1 MDMFGSSDEE
11 DNSPGMDADAEH
23 VTPQR
28 VFSDAICNAVHV
40 ALVKL
45 KPKAKSVAANDANII
60 LEQEIAIITSKSD
73 QPLASVVQESA
84 VELISKFDASKV
96 RKVTLF
102 SLEDFLRKG
111 TENQKFD
118 TIVCLFHISD
128 GAQLQHLSAKLMP
141 KGRFMSFSKLDHFSV
156 YTSNDWLRENEEYCT
171 PYMPSGAGPEAA
183 DIRIII
189 VTKRAV
195 HCNQAGA
202 LYWPGLRTEAHIV
215 EERKLL
221 ENISVTLSAQEV
233 SKGVFSTASH
243 DSVVRIIQEHGVCV
257 FPQIF
262 AAQDVLAWG
271 SAARA
276 DMKEAIE
283 KLRARHH
290 VDLLAD
296 AEDVHIDNVVK
307 DNFHELSMREAYR
320 CDLRNTPR
328 MQGMHANLP
337 KHLPASSAAASAPG
351 AAKTTTAGAY
361 ASAEASK
368 AALQSAPDAEVAPTT
383 ASKIVAAVDRAV
395 ASRAVPAAPVGTSA
409 GKAGSAA
416 TAPELRYHR
425 GLVGA
430 LTQIMNPTVASNSW
444 DDVNVEHGNWG
455 KWNFNGPGPGSFTPP
470 CIGKMASVVSL
481 PGCKD
486 QTIHADTAHIFE
498 HTHLPAHYLNFFMP
512 CAPSDGRDVITAQ
525 ALKPAPTGKMPPP
538 PPPRRAEGGA
548 AEDDEEVYVDEEAT
562 LRELVSSTTG
572 TTASSA
578 GECYYQGQTAFV
590 VGSHRMDVAATAMTH
605 ADAQEYLQAR
615 LVRPQ
620 LSTGDALI
628 FDCRILH
635 FGLSNW
641 SHLKRTPTTEQ
652 DWRMMMYVNYHQQ
665 WFLDPKNWNDNAKL
679 F

>member
-1 MDMFGSSDEE
+1 
-11 DNSPGMDADAEH
+11 
-23 VTPQR
+23 
-28 VFSDAICNAVHV
+28 
-40 ALVKL
+40 
-45 KPKAKSVAANDANII
+45 
-60 LEQEIAIITSKSD
+60 
-73 QPLASVVQESA
+73 
-84 VELISKFDASKV
+84 VELLNKLDASKV

-102 SLEDFLRKG
+102 STEDFLRKDAG
-111 TENQKFD
+111 HQKFD
-118 TIVCLFHISD
+118 TIVCLFHIND
-128 GAQLQHLSAKLMP
+128 ATQLQNLSAKLMP
-141 KGRFMSFSKLDHFSV
+141 KGRFLSFSKQGQFSV
-156 YTSNDWLRENEEYCT
+156 YSSNDWLRENEEYCT
-171 PYMPSGAGPEAA
+171 PYMPSGAGLEAPE
-183 DIRIII
+183 IRII
-189 VTKRAV
+189 VVAKRAV

-202 LYWPGLRTEAHIV
+202 LYWPGLRTEAHIA

-221 ENISVTLSAQEV
+221 EGISVTLSAQEV

-243 DSVVRIIQEHGVCV
+243 DSVVRILQEHGVCI

-262 AAQDVLAWG
+262 AAQDVLSWG

-276 DMKEAIE
+276 DMKEAID
-283 KLRARHH
+283 KLRAKHH

-296 AEDVHIDNVVK
+296 AESVHIDNVVK

-328 MQGMHANLP
+328 MQQMHADLP
-337 KHLPASSAAASAPG
+337 KHLPASTVAPAASKT
-351 AAKTTTAGAY
+351 AASGAY

-368 AALQSAPDAEVAPTT
+368 SALQSAPGAEAVPTT
-383 ASKIVAAVDRAV
+383 ASKIVAAVDRSIAN
-395 ASRAVPAAPVGTSA
+395 RAVPAAMAASA
-409 GKAGSAA
+409 GKVGTASAA
-416 TAPELRYHR
+416 ITRAPELRYHR
-425 GLVGA
+425 GLLGA
-430 LTQIMNPTVASNSW
+430 LTQIMNPTATSNSW
-444 DDVNVEHGNWG
+444 DEVNIEHGNWG

-481 PGCKD
+481 PGCRD

-512 CAPSDGRDVITAQ
+512 CAPSDGRDVITTQ
-525 ALKPAPTGKMPPP
+525 ALKPAPAGQMPPP
-538 PPPRRAEGGA
+538 PPPRRMEGGA
-548 AEDDEEVYVDEEAT
+548 DEEDEEVYVDEEAT
-562 LRELVSSTTG
+562 LREIISTP
-572 TTASSA
+572 TASA
-578 GECYYQGQTAFV
+578 GECYFQGQTAFV

-605 ADAQEYLQAR
+605 TDAQEYLEAR

-620 LSTGDALI
+620 LTAGDALI

-641 SHLKRTPTTEQ
+641 SHLKRTQATEQ

>member
-11 DNSPGMDADAEH
+11 DNSPGVGVDAEQ

-45 KPKAKSVAANDANII
+45 KPKTKSVAANDANIT
-60 LEQEIAIITSKSD
+60 LDQEIAIITSRSE

-84 VELISKFDASKV
+84 VELMSKLDASKV
-96 RKVTLF
+96 RKVTLL
-102 SLEDFLRKG
+102 SMEDLLRKG
-111 TENQKFD
+111 TESQKFD
-118 TIVCLFHISD
+118 TIVCLFHIAD
-128 GAQLQHLSAKLMP
+128 GVQLQHLSAKLMP
-141 KGRFMSFSKLDHFSV
+141 KGRFMSMSKQGQFSV

-183 DIRIII
+183 DVRII
-189 VTKRAV
+189 VVAKRAV

-202 LYWPGLRTEAHIV
+202 LYWPGLRAEAHIA

-233 SKGVFSTASH
+233 SKGVFSVASH
-243 DSVVRIIQEHGVCV
+243 DSVCI

-262 AAQDVLAWG
+262 AAQDVLSWG

-296 AEDVHIDNVVK
+296 AEDVHIENVVK

-337 KHLPASSAAASAPG
+337 KHLPASSAAAPVPG
-351 AAKTTTAGAY
+351 AAKTATAGAY

-368 AALQSAPDAEVAPTT
+368 TALQSAPGAEVAPST
-383 ASKIVAAVDRAV
+383 ASKTVAAVDRAI
-395 ASRAVPAAPVGTSA
+395 ASRVIPTAAVAGSA
-409 GKAGSAA
+409 GKAGSTIAR
-416 TAPELRYHR
+416 APELRYHR

-430 LTQIMNPTVASNSW
+430 LTQIMNPTAAANSW

-512 CAPSDGRDVITAQ
+512 CAPSEGRDVITAQ
-525 ALKPAPTGKMPPP
+525 ALKPAPAGKMPPP

-548 AEDDEEVYVDEEAT
+548 AEEDEEVYVDEEAT
-562 LRELVSSTTG
+562 LREVLSNTTG

-578 GECYYQGQTAFV
+578 RECYFQGQTAFV

-605 ADAQEYLQAR
+605 ADAQEYLEAR
-615 LVRPQ
+615 LVRPH
-620 LSTGDALI
+620 LTTGDALI

-641 SHLKRTPTTEQ
+641 SHLKRTPTTDQ